1 MLTSSLFKDYS
12 NGSMPDKNKFPQKV
26 HTYTDTLADSGDNN
40 KIETKGNRPQ
50 LTMMAI
56 RIRLSR

>member
-1 MLTSSLFKDYS
+1 ML
-12 NGSMPDKNKFPQKV
+12 DKSKVPQKI
-26 HTYTDTLADSGDNN
+26 HTYTDTLADSGNNN